1 MSVLHTKG
9 YKKLFV
15 LDTNILI
22 HDPYAI
28 FQFEEHD
35 LFLPMVVLEELDNLK
50 KGITETARNVRRA
63 THFLDSVMQK
73 VSYEQI
79 VQGLA
84 LNQVV
89 PNGNSHEHQSL
100 GRLFFQTEV
109 LSADLPTF
117 LETNKNDNQILVVT
131 CALQN
136 KYPDRPVVLVTK
148 DINMRI
154 KATINGLLAEDY
166 FNDQVVDNIDELR
179 KGVYEVG
186 ENFWDT
192 HSKELSSWQDNG
204 RSFYKVLGD
213 DLSDYCTNDCLYW
226 QGEQPFSAI
235 VREVGAG
242 YVVLEHAKD
251 YSQANHAVWG
261 ITARNIEQNF
271 ALNHL
276 LNPDIDL
283 ITLQGLAGSGKTL
296 LSLAASLMQTIDKN
310 IFQEIIMTRVT
321 VPLGEDIGFLPGSEE
336 EKMTPWMGALMD
348 NLDVLNSSE
357 DKTDWEKKATA
368 DLLSHRL
375 KVRSM
380 NFMRGRTFY
389 KKFLIIDEAQN
400 LTSKQLKTLITRAG
414 PGTKMVILGD
424 IQQIDTPYLNEVT
437 SGFTYVID
445 RFKHCPYSAHITLMR
460 GERSRL
466 AEYAATSL

>member
-1 MSVLHTKG
+1 MTLL
-9 YKKLFV
+9 KKLFV

-35 LFLPMVVLEELDNLK
+35 LFLPMIVLEELDNLK
-50 KGITETARNVRRA
+50 KGATEMARNVRRA
-63 THFLDSVMQK
+63 THFLDDVMKHADHADIQN
-73 VSYEQI
+73 
-79 VQGLA
+79 GLA
-84 LNQVV
+84 LNRILL
-89 PNGNSHEHQSL
+89 NNKHADSL

-109 LSADLPTF
+109 LHADLPTLLF
-117 LETNKNDNQILVVT
+117 DIKNDNQILMVT
-131 CALQN
+131 AALQQ
-136 KYPDRPVVLVTK
+136 KMPDRAVVLVTK

-154 KATINGLLAEDY
+154 KATINGLVAEDY
-166 FNDQVVDNIDELR
+166 FNDQAIDHIDELR
-179 KGVYEVG
+179 KGVYTLAED
-186 ENFWDT
+186 FWDK
-192 HSKELSSWQDNG
+192 HSQELCAWQKNG
-204 RSFYKVLGD
+204 RSFYKVCGT
-213 DLSDYCTNDCLYW
+213 DLNQYGLNDCLYLP
-226 QGEQPFSAI
+226 GEPPFAAI
-235 VREVGAG
+235 VREVGDDWL
-242 YVVLEHAKD
+242 VLEYAQD
-251 YSQANHAVWG
+251 YSQFHHKVWG
-261 ITARNIEQNF
+261 INTRNVEQNF

-283 ITLQGLAGSGKTL
+283 VTLQGLAGSGKTL
-296 LSLAASLMQTIDKN
+296 LALAAGLMQTIDKGL
-310 IFQEIIMTRVT
+310 FQEIIMTRVT
-321 VPLGEDIGFLPGSEE
+321 VPLGDDIGFLPGTEE

-348 NLDVLNSSE
+348 NLEVLHSSDGRE
-357 DKTDWEKKATA
+357 EWEKKATL

-445 RFKHCPYSAHITLMR
+445 RFKNCPYSAHITLLH

-466 AEYAATSL
+466 ADYAANTL

>member
-9 YKKLFV
+9 HKKLFV

-89 PNGNSHEHQSL
+89 PNGNAHEHQSL

-117 LETNKNDNQILVVT
+117 LETNKNDNQILIVT

-136 KYPDRPVVLVTK
+136 KHPDRLVVLVTK

-166 FNDQVVDNIDELR
+166 FNDQVVDNIDDLR

-192 HSKELSSWQDNG
+192 HSKELSSWQENG

-213 DLSDYCTNDCLYW
+213 DLSDYCANDCLYW

-251 YSQANHAVWG
+251 YSHANHAVWG

>member
-1 MSVLHTKG
+1 MPQAT
-9 YKKLFV
+9 KKLFV

-50 KGITETARNVRRA
+50 KGTTEMARNVRRA
-63 THFLDSVMQK
+63 THFLDDLMQRVDGQK
-73 VSYEQI
+73 LI
-79 VQGLA
+79 HGLA
-84 LNQVV
+84 LSSVV
-89 PNGNSHEHQSL
+89 PNHNAHSHHPL
-100 GRLFFQTEV
+100 GRLFFQTEI
-109 LSADLPTF
+109 LQADLPV
-117 LETNKNDNQILVVT
+117 LLDISKNDNQILVVT
-131 CALQN
+131 AALQREMH
-136 KYPDRPVVLVTK
+136 DHQVVLVSK

-154 KATINGLLAEDY
+154 KATINGLIAEDY
-166 FNDQVVDNIDELR
+166 FSDQAVDSIDELSP
-179 KGVYEVG
+179 GVYEVA
-186 ENFWDT
+186 EDFWDK
-192 HSKELSSWQDNG
+192 HSQELSSWQEHG
-204 RSFYKVLGD
+204 RSFYKIVGD
-213 DLSDYCTNDCLYW
+213 DLQHYNVNDGLYMT
-226 QGEQPFSAI
+226 GENPFAAI

-242 YVVLEHAKD
+242 YLVLEYAQNYMQSHHAT
-251 YSQANHAVWG
+251 WG
-261 ITARNIEQNF
+261 INARNIEQNF

-276 LNPDIDL
+276 LDPNIDL
-283 ITLQGLAGSGKTL
+283 VTLQGLAGSGKTL
-296 LSLAASLMQTIDKN
+296 LALASGLMQTIDQGL
-310 IFQEIIMTRVT
+310 FQEIIVTRVT
-321 VPLGEDIGFLPGSEE
+321 VPLGEDIGFLPGTEE

-348 NLDVLNSSE
+348 NLDVLHGTD
-357 DKTDWEKKATA
+357 DKADWEKKATA
-368 DLLSHRL
+368 DLLSNRL
-375 KVRSM
+375 KIRSM

-445 RFKHCPYSAHITLMR
+445 RFKNCPYSAHVSLKR

-466 AEYAATSL
+466 AEYAATTL